1 MHCNRM
7 RVCSEPC
14 SREKARVDRI
24 DSKALLKVCNQCA
37 RELKAHRKYGV
48 QAYSQEEGQTQGQG
62 QGQGQGSE
70 GDSIAG
76 TGGRA
81 AGAGAGSSR

>member
-1 MHCNRM
+1 M

-48 QAYSQEEGQTQGQG
+48 QAYSQEEGQTQT

-70 GDSIAG
+70 GDSSAG

-81 AGAGAGSSR
+81 AGAGAGASR